1 MMHGDQA
8 APESRVTETAAA
20 AGVGRRIADWTSV
33 LLWVAAGV
41 TVVWIGFLSWVTLYS
56 LSRLFA

>member
-1 MMHGDQA
+1 MHGDQA
-8 APESRVTETAAA
+8 APESRAAETAAA
-20 AGVGRRIADWTSV
+20 AGAGRRIADWTFV

-41 TVVWIGFLSWVTLYS
+41 TVVWIGLLSWATLYS